1 MIFDILDM
9 CDVDVSD
16 SRWHRTETKGKQ
28 GQGNYSS
35 IKYLPR
41 ISVKRAKRIIDEV
54 RADLASAPKRDR
66 LVDMVRSGLGVPPDV
81 ELLKTLRQTTA
92 GMTDEQRNEMLAA
105 IAGVEASVDAVASFM
120 SPWPFV
126 PSRDWVST
134 ALGREVWPFFKSEGR
149 GTQHEIN
156 VPQHAAYGA
165 LVYRQKSYESSEYKL
180 CDAFVFKHRKGVNA
194 VPAMFALRAD
204 LLAKSGPRG
213 IHKII
218 DVKDIM
224 SGTGMYFAVFGVFH
238 FPDAPVPMTQ
248 AACLKQLLRLD
259 TLKADELW
267 DMYPTPEYLALKEAV
282 KEYREKAV
290 KARAFLAKYADR
302 LERKRVTHNI
312 ATKAKRANARLA
324 RLAELESELSKFTR
338 KQHPENA
345 LNIVSFHALDV
356 MLPTS
361 ITKPE
366 ESEWRPIKSKR
377 FLELAGRLAPAQKTV
392 KGKTITYTL
401 RPKGSRIW

>member
-54 RADLASAPKRDR
+54 RADIASAPKRDR
-66 LVDMVRSGLGVPPDV
+66 LVSMVRSGLGVPPDV

-92 GMTDEQRNEMLAA
+92 GMTEEQRTEMFAA
-105 IAGVEASVDAVASFM
+105 IAGVEASVEAVASFM

-149 GTQHEIN
+149 GTQHEIR

-165 LVYRQKSYESSEYKL
+165 LVYRQRSYESSEYKL

-224 SGTGMYFAVFGVFH
+224 SGTGMYFAVFGLFH
-238 FPDAPVPMTQ
+238 FPDAPDSMTQ
-248 AACLKQLLRLD
+248 ASCLKQLLRLD
-259 TLKADELW
+259 TLKVDELW

-282 KEYREKAV
+282 KEYREKSIR
-290 KARAFLAKYADR
+290 ARAFLAKYADR

-312 ATKAKRANARLA
+312 ATKAKRANARLV
-324 RLAELESELSKFTR
+324 RLVELEDELVKFTR
-338 KQHPENA
+338 KPHPENA